1 MKFSYF
7 YDLAKTH
14 AVVYDLKQDT
24 IVTLTDGRIA
34 LTFDASVSETVNG
47 ETIKEES
54 QKKTFVF
61 MPDDTNLDLHELT
74 VSRVFIAEQGKWI
87 LEVKN
92 RQDDTESIT
101 IGILTD
107 TKKQPVLLEVDHEDT
122 YEAFAQANTL
132 SRIAAEYSPPLLSQ
146 TRFEYRFD
154 GPGLPEEI
162 TSGSVSYDENKQAIV
177 LSDMV
182 LTLAPLSLAKAQFE
196 VSMQI
201 LPESVRPAEG
211 TSHLFTVEVEGIGKV
226 EVMKD
231 MMQYTGNLVGS
242 RPVTAAWEKPL
253 ALSDLSSYYI
263 HPEAKFSMVGDGARE
278 VAVTWNGVTLK
289 APYNPT
295 TQRPGSVTIKSG
307 KKVGV

>member
-7 YDLAKTH
+7 YDLDKNH

-47 ETIKEES
+47 TVLKQEK

-92 RQDDTESIT
+92 RQDDNESIT
-101 IGILTD
+101 LGILTD
-107 TKKQPVLLEVDHEDT
+107 TKKQPVLLEVEHEDD

-132 SRIAAEYSPPLLSQ
+132 SRIASEYSPPLVSQ
-146 TRFEYRFD
+146 TRFDYRFE
-154 GPGLPEEI
+154 GAGLPEEI
-162 TSGSVSYDENKQAIV
+162 TSTTARYDENRQAVV

-201 LPESVRPAEG
+201 LPESVDPAEG
-211 TSHLFTVEVEGIGKV
+211 TSHLFTVDIEGLGRV

-231 MMQYTGNLVGS
+231 KMQYTGELIGS
-242 RPVTAAWEKPL
+242 RPVTALWPKPL
-253 ALSDLSSYYI
+253 SLEDLSSYYI
-263 HPEAKFSMVGDGARE
+263 HPEAKLSVIGDGAKE
-278 VAVTWNGVTLK
+278 LAVTWNGVALK
-289 APYNPT
+289 APYNPK
-295 TQRPGSVTIKSG
+295 TQRPGSVSIKSG